1 MKTDFD
7 AVIVGSGPNG
17 LAAAIV
23 LQQAGLSVLLIE
35 GKSKIGGGL
44 HSAELTLPGFI
55 HDVCSAVHPL
65 AADSAVFEKFPLE
78 KYGLEFMHSAFAAAH
93 PFDDGTAVTL
103 ETSIERTAQQFKD
116 PETYKQLIKPLF
128 NNWQNIR
135 SAFLGPLHISKNLF
149 KAASFAYHAALPA
162 SHLAKNNFTDV
173 KAQALFAGMAAHSM
187 LPLNKLTTS
196 AIALILMLIAHD
208 KGWPVI
214 KSGSQK
220 LADALTAYLISIGG
234 KIEINN
240 MITSIKQL
248 PSSKI
253 ILFDVTPKQLLQI
266 AGEKFSNFYAW
277 QLKRYKYGMGV
288 FKIDWALSQAAPF
301 TAQQC
306 RKATTVHIGNSFNEI
321 MQSEQ
326 TTWNG
331 KCSLEPFVIFVQ
343 PTIID
348 ASRAPAGKH
357 VAWAYCHVPNGSVES
372 MTDAIEKQVERFA
385 PGFRD
390 CILARHVMNTSDFEN
405 YDPNYVGGDI
415 NGGMF
420 NLTQIFTRPA
430 LRLSPYRTSAK
441 NIYICSSSTPPG
453 GGVHGICGY
462 YAARQSLKDIFKISL
477 PAL

>member
-7 AVIVGSGPNG
+7 ALIVGSGPNG

-35 GKSKIGGGL
+35 GKDKIGGGL
-44 HSAELTLPGFI
+44 CSAELTLPGFI

-65 AADSAVFEKFPLE
+65 AADSSVFEKFPLE
-78 KYGLEFMHSAFAAAH
+78 KYGLEFLYSTFAAAH

-103 ETSIERTAQQFKD
+103 EPSIENTSQQFKD
-116 PETYKQLIKPLF
+116 AKAYKHLINPLF
-128 NNWQNIR
+128 KNWQSIR
-135 SAFLGPLHISKNLF
+135 SEFLGPLHISTHLF

-162 SHLAKNNFTDV
+162 SRLAKNNFTDA
-173 KAQALFAGMAAHSM
+173 KTQALFAGMAAHSM

-208 KGWPVI
+208 KGWPVV
-214 KSGSQK
+214 KGGSRK
-220 LADALTAYLISIGG
+220 LAESLTAYFISIGG

-240 MITSIKQL
+240 MVSSIKQL

-266 AGEKFSNFYAW
+266 AGEKFSNLYAW

-301 TAQQC
+301 KAQQC
-306 RKATTVHIGNSFNEI
+306 RQATTVHLGNSLNEI

-331 KCSLEPFVIFVQ
+331 KYSPEPFVIFVQ
-343 PTIID
+343 PTIVD

-357 VAWAYCHVPNGSVES
+357 IAWAYCHVPNGSAML
-372 MTDAIEKQVERFA
+372 MTDVIEKQVERFA

-405 YDPNYVGGDI
+405 YNPNYVGGDI

-430 LRLSPYRTSAK
+430 LRLFPYRTSAK

-462 YAARQSLKDIFKISL
+462 YAARQALKDAFKISL